1 MEARIR
7 STWSYGASGTIT
19 SGTSMV
25 RTSGGKSAAPWATV
39 APIPSRSSDMRA
51 TSAIRGT
58 LWRVKRPG
66 ASTEAAISFR
76 TEFFAPEMRTE
87 PDSGPDRRTRMTE
100 RPLVSV
106 CESSEAAST
115 PSVWWAAGRTGGQ
128 PITTSTPDGAS
139 GRMTTVQVV
148 HEVDGR
154 GLSQLRAPRD
164 DLVRELAPEPVSEST
179 DRSGSAP
186 GETLRF
192 DLAHGPF
199 HAWVRTLSV
208 DPPDTSRPDAGH
220 HRVVETI
227 EYQAAVGVWRPL
239 FALPLRRAVRSRKLP
254 WWAPPDRLDARA
266 SRVLCLLACIQVID
280 GYLGTVITQTITFA
294 SDEFQRSA
302 TAQGVTLAVVRL
314 GIVVALGVVAL
325 ADSHGRRRLLTAAAI
340 LAVATTALG
349 ALSPGLWFLGGTQMV
364 ARGLTI
370 GMGILIGVFAA
381 EELPRGSRAYG
392 VSVLALC
399 AALGAG
405 MAVWVLP
412 VADLDPRGW
421 RVIYLVP
428 LLAVPGLVGIGR
440 RLPESRRFTANLPD
454 ATATGRSQGAL
465 RRIEGRR
472 LLLLATAAFLLL
484 VFAAPAS
491 QFQNDFL
498 RDHRG
503 YSATGIT
510 LFTLMTSTPAGIG
523 IFMAGRL
530 ADTRGRRGVAA
541 VGLLGG
547 TAFILVAYNSAGAAM
562 WAASVTGTVL
572 GSLTVA
578 LGVYGP
584 ELFSTRHRARAN
596 GLIVTLG
603 VAGSATGL
611 LVVGMLADRFGSYG
625 PAFTVVAVGPVLA
638 AVLVLRWFPETARV
652 ELEVLNP
659 GDVDPDGAAPDGT

>member
-1 MEARIR
+1 
-7 STWSYGASGTIT
+7 
-19 SGTSMV
+19 
-25 RTSGGKSAAPWATV
+25 
-39 APIPSRSSDMRA
+39 
-51 TSAIRGT
+51 
-58 LWRVKRPG
+58 
-66 ASTEAAISFR
+66 
-76 TEFFAPEMRTE
+76 
-87 PDSGPDRRTRMTE
+87 MTE

-106 CESSEAAST
+106 RESSEAAPT
-115 PSVWWAAGRTGGQ
+115 PSVWWAAGLTGGQ

-139 GRMTTVQVV
+139 GPMTTIEVV
-148 HEVDGR
+148 HEVDGH
-154 GLSQLRAPRD
+154 GLSELRTPRD
-164 DLVRELAPEPVSEST
+164 DLVRESAPTPASEPT
-179 DRSGSAP
+179 DEIGSAP
-186 GETLRF
+186 GGTLRF
-192 DLAHGPF
+192 ELAHGPF
-199 HAWVRTLSV
+199 HAWVRTLAIH
-208 DPPDTSRPDAGH
+208 PPDGASSGTDKPDVGH

-227 EYQAAVGVWRPL
+227 QYRAAVGVWRPL
-239 FALPLRRAVRSRKLP
+239 FALPLRRAVRSRKVP

-340 LAVATTALG
+340 LAVASTALG
-349 ALSPGLWFLGGTQMV
+349 ALSPGLWFLGGTQLV
-364 ARGLTI
+364 ARGLTM

-440 RLPESRRFTANLPD
+440 RLPESRRFTANAPD
-454 ATATGRSQGAL
+454 ATVTGRPPATQ

-510 LFTLMTSTPAGIG
+510 LFTLLTSTPAGIG

-541 VGLLGG
+541 IGLLGG
-547 TAFILVAYNSAGAAM
+547 TAFLLVAYNSAGAAM

-625 PAFTVVAVGPVLA
+625 PAFTVVAIGPVLA
-638 AVLVLRWFPETARV
+638 AVLVLRCFPETARV

-659 GDVDPDGAAPDGT
+659 GDADLGGAPSDGAAPDGT

>member
-1 MEARIR
+1 
-7 STWSYGASGTIT
+7 
-19 SGTSMV
+19 
-25 RTSGGKSAAPWATV
+25 
-39 APIPSRSSDMRA
+39 
-51 TSAIRGT
+51 
-58 LWRVKRPG
+58 
-66 ASTEAAISFR
+66 
-76 TEFFAPEMRTE
+76 
-87 PDSGPDRRTRMTE
+87 MTE

-106 CESSEAAST
+106 RESSEAAPT
-115 PSVWWAAGRTGGQ
+115 PSVWWAAGLTGGQ

-139 GRMTTVQVV
+139 GPMTTIEVV
-148 HEVDGR
+148 HEVDGH
-154 GLSQLRAPRD
+154 GLSELRTPRD
-164 DLVRELAPEPVSEST
+164 DLVRESAPTPASEPT
-179 DRSGSAP
+179 DEIGSAP
-186 GETLRF
+186 GGTLRF
-192 DLAHGPF
+192 ELAHGPF
-199 HAWVRTLSV
+199 HAWVRTLAIH
-208 DPPDTSRPDAGH
+208 PPDGASSGTDKPDVGH

-227 EYQAAVGVWRPL
+227 QYRAAVGVWRPL
-239 FALPLRRAVRSRKLP
+239 FALPLRRAVRSRKVP

-340 LAVATTALG
+340 LAVASTALG
-349 ALSPGLWFLGGTQMV
+349 ALSPGLWFLGGTQLV
-364 ARGLTI
+364 ARGLTM

-440 RLPESRRFTANLPD
+440 RLPESRRFTANAPD
-454 ATATGRSQGAL
+454 ATVTGRPPATQ

-510 LFTLMTSTPAGIG
+510 LFTLLTSTPAGIG

-541 VGLLGG
+541 IGLLGG
-547 TAFILVAYNSAGAAM
+547 TAFLLVAYNSAGAAM

-625 PAFTVVAVGPVLA
+625 PAFMVVAVGPVLA

-659 GDVDPDGAAPDGT
+659 GDADPDGASSDAAAPDRT

>member
-1 MEARIR
+1 
-7 STWSYGASGTIT
+7 
-19 SGTSMV
+19 
-25 RTSGGKSAAPWATV
+25 
-39 APIPSRSSDMRA
+39 
-51 TSAIRGT
+51 
-58 LWRVKRPG
+58 
-66 ASTEAAISFR
+66 
-76 TEFFAPEMRTE
+76 
-87 PDSGPDRRTRMTE
+87 
-100 RPLVSV
+100 
-106 CESSEAAST
+106 
-115 PSVWWAAGRTGGQ
+115 
-128 PITTSTPDGAS
+128 
-139 GRMTTVQVV
+139 MTTIEVV
-148 HEVDGR
+148 HEVDGH
-154 GLSQLRAPRD
+154 GLSELRTPRD
-164 DLVRELAPEPVSEST
+164 DLVRESAPTPASEPT
-179 DRSGSAP
+179 DEIGSAP
-186 GETLRF
+186 GGTLRF
-192 DLAHGPF
+192 ELAHGPF
-199 HAWVRTLSV
+199 HAWVRTLAIH
-208 DPPDTSRPDAGH
+208 PPDGASSGTDKPDVGH

-227 EYQAAVGVWRPL
+227 QYRAAVGVWRPL
-239 FALPLRRAVRSRKLP
+239 FALPLRRAVRSRKVP

-340 LAVATTALG
+340 LAVASTALG
-349 ALSPGLWFLGGTQMV
+349 ALSPGLWFLGGTQLV
-364 ARGLTI
+364 ARGLTM

-440 RLPESRRFTANLPD
+440 RLPESRRFTANAPD
-454 ATATGRSQGAL
+454 ATVTGRPPATQ

-510 LFTLMTSTPAGIG
+510 LFTLLTSTPAGIG

-541 VGLLGG
+541 IGLLGG
-547 TAFILVAYNSAGAAM
+547 TAFLLVAYNSAGAAM

-625 PAFTVVAVGPVLA
+625 PAFMVVAVGPVLA

-659 GDVDPDGAAPDGT
+659 GDADPNGASSDAAAPDRT

>member
-1 MEARIR
+1 
-7 STWSYGASGTIT
+7 
-19 SGTSMV
+19 
-25 RTSGGKSAAPWATV
+25 
-39 APIPSRSSDMRA
+39 
-51 TSAIRGT
+51 
-58 LWRVKRPG
+58 
-66 ASTEAAISFR
+66 
-76 TEFFAPEMRTE
+76 
-87 PDSGPDRRTRMTE
+87 MTE
-100 RPLVSV
+100 RPTVPAG
-106 CESSEAAST
+106 ESSEAAPT

-128 PITTSTPDGAS
+128 PITTSRPDGAN
-139 GRMTTVQVV
+139 GRRATVEVV
-148 HEVDGR
+148 HEVDGH
-154 GLSQLRAPRD
+154 GLAELRAPRD
-164 DLVRELAPEPVSEST
+164 DLVRELEPDPAPEPT
-179 DRSGSAP
+179 DLRSPAP

-199 HAWVRTLSV
+199 HTWVRTLAIG
-208 DPPDTSRPDAGH
+208 PPDTAQPDSDRR
-220 HRVVETI
+220 RVVETI
-227 EYQAAVGVWRPL
+227 EYRAAIGVWRPL
-239 FALPLRRAVRSRKLP
+239 LALPLRRAVRSRKVP
-254 WWAPPDRLDARA
+254 WWTPPDRLDERA
-266 SRVLCLLACIQVID
+266 TRVLCLLACIQIID

-302 TAQGVTLAVVRL
+302 TAQGVTLAVIRL

-325 ADSHGRRRLLTAAAI
+325 ADSHGRSRLLTTAAI

-349 ALSPGLWFLGGTQMV
+349 ALSPGLWFLGGTQLV
-364 ARGLTI
+364 ARGLTM

-428 LLAVPGLVGIGR
+428 LLAVPALVGIGR

-454 ATATGRSQGAL
+454 ATATGAQGTL

-498 RDHRG
+498 REHRG

-547 TAFILVAYNSAGAAM
+547 TAFILVAYHSAGAAM
-562 WAASVTGTVL
+562 WTASVTGTVL

-659 GDVDPDGAAPDGT
+659 GDADLQGASSDAAAPDRT